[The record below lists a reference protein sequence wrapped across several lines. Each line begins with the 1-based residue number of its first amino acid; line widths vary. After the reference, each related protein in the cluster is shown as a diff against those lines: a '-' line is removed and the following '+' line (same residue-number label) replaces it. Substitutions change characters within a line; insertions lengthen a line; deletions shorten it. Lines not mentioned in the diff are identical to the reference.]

1 MIILKEIGVLLRKE
15 FMLEWKQKYAF
26 NGLLMYV
33 LCMVVVISLAFVNKL
48 NPLTWNI
55 IYWIIILFVAINSV
69 AKSFLSESSGQS
81 LYLYSLASPTAIIL
95 SKLIYN
101 LFLLTIVSTV
111 ALFSYSFLSEVRVEK
126 MGLMLLITLMGSAA
140 MSANL
145 TLVTA
150 IASKAANRGTLMA
163 VLSFPL
169 LIPVLLVLIRLS
181 RYAVEGLDAGLSSD
195 SYLMLGGITLVLT
208 VVSVI
213 LFPFV
218 WRD

>member
-1 MIILKEIGVLLRKE
+1 MTVLKEIGVLLRKE

-55 IYWIIILFVAINSV
+55 IYWIIMLFVAINSV
-69 AKSFLSESSGQS
+69 AKSFLSESPGQA
-81 LYLYSLASPTAIIL
+81 LYLYGIASPRAIIL

-101 LFLLTIVSTV
+101 LFLLGIVSTV
-111 ALFSYSFLSEVRVEK
+111 ALFSYSFLSEVRVEN
-126 MGLMLLITLMGSAA
+126 MGLMILITLMGSAA

-208 VVSVI
+208 VISVI

>member
-1 MIILKEIGVLLRKE
+1 MIILREIGVLLRKE

-26 NGLLMYV
+26 NGLIMYV

-55 IYWIIILFVAINSV
+55 IYWIIMLFVAINSV

-81 LYLYSLASPTAIIL
+81 LYLYGIASPTSIIL

-101 LFLLTIVSTV
+101 LFLLGMVSIV
-111 ALFSYSFLSEVRVEK
+111 ALFSYSFLSDVRVEK
-126 MGLMLLITLMGSAA
+126 MGMMILITLMGSMA

-150 IASKAANRGTLMA
+150 IASKAANQGTLMA

-169 LIPVLLVLIRLS
+169 LVPVLLVLIRLS
-181 RYAVEGLDAGLSSD
+181 RYAVEGFDAGLSSD
-195 SYLMLGGITLVLT
+195 SYLMLGGITVVLT
-208 VVSVI
+208 IVSVI

>member
-1 MIILKEIGVLLRKE
+1 MVVLKEIGVLLRKE

-26 NGLLMYV
+26 NGLIMYV

-55 IYWIIILFVAINSV
+55 IYWIIMLFVAINSV

-81 LYLYSLASPTAIIL
+81 LYLYGIASPRAIIL

-101 LFLLTIVSTV
+101 LFLLGIVSTV
-111 ALFSYSFLSEVRVEK
+111 ALFSYSFLSEVRVEN
-126 MGLMLLITLMGSAA
+126 MGLMVLVTLMGSAA

-181 RYAVEGLDAGLSSD
+181 RYAVEGLDAGLSAD
-195 SYLMLGGITLVLT
+195 SYLMLGGITGVLT

>member
-1 MIILKEIGVLLRKE
+1 MVLLKEILILLKKE
-15 FMLEWKQKYAF
+15 LLLEWKQKYAF
-26 NGLLMYV
+26 NGLIMYV

-48 NPLTWNI
+48 NPLIWNI
-55 IYWIIILFVAINSV
+55 IFWIIMLFVAINSV
-69 AKSFLSESSGQS
+69 AKSFLSESPGQG
-81 LYLYSLASPTAIIL
+81 LYLYGVVSPSAIII

-101 LFLLTIVSTV
+101 LLLLAVVSTV

-126 MGLMLLITLMGSAA
+126 LGLMLLITLMGSAA
-140 MSANL
+140 LSANL

-169 LIPVLLVLIRLS
+169 LVPVFLVLIRLS

-195 SYLMLGGITLVLT
+195 SYLLLLGITAVLS
-208 VVSVI
+208 VISVI